1 MTDFASQVALIWA
14 QANAQHYGVA
24 SEFALAVAEVIN
36 ETNRGID
43 ETNRCPAAESK
54 NKQLAATDDKV
65 A

>member
-24 SEFALAVAEVIN
+24 SEFALAVAEVIAV
-36 ETNRGID
+36 TNRCID
-43 ETNRCPAAESK
+43 ETNHRP
-54 NKQLAATDDKV
+54 LAATDDKV